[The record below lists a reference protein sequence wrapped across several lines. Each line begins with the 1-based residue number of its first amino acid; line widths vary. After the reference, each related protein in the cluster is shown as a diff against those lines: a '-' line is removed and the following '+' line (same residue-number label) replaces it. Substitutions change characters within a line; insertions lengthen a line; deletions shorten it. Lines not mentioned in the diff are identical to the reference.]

1 MAVLTYFSVRSA
13 RPIGWS
19 LSVEMPQD
27 RTRRAFLNILLR
39 SGKIVKF
46 RIPINSQ
53 KNFKVFNTLLD
64 THTIDLFPASL
75 HTKGIAG

>member
-13 RPIGWS
+13 RPSGCG
-19 LSVEMPQD
+19 LSFEIPQD

-46 RIPINSQ
+46 WIPISSQ
-53 KNFKVFNTLLD
+53 KNLEVFNTLLD